1 MSYRNKTYVAF
12 ASEDIHCY
20 RLMEAWRDNKKIDFV
35 WDVANDHPEKLYQ
48 GKAAARL
55 EMDRLLKRTEKLTQ
69 QKKDLEGQ
77 LAAVLAELETI
88 RKRMDELSK

>member
-1 MSYRNKTYVAF
+1 M
-12 ASEDIHCY
+12 
-20 RLMEAWRDNKKIDFV
+20 
-35 WDVANDHPEKLYQ
+35 ANDHPEKLYQ
-48 GKAAARL
+48 GKATARL
-55 EMDRLLKRTEKLTQ
+55 EMDQLLKRTEKLTQ